1 MTSACTNACNWLK
14 RNILLRM
21 RTAIG
26 AEMMDTSTSRAAGL
40 VVSSKVV
47 VMSPSEWAIISMGA
61 RGLQRC
67 AVGCLLT
74 PETLNQYSERLETT
88 VRDYTGSVLGLFD
101 EFDVPEL
108 ADVNTDFLSKAQDI
122 HDEEHNWNTG
132 KFCVAML
139 DDLARKFGLE
149 VVVDEPVVETPEPVL
164 TLA

>member
-1 MTSACTNACNWLK
+1 MNTQQAYEY
-14 RNILLRM
+14 M
-21 RTAIG
+21 RTYLTREG
-26 AEMMDTSTSRAAGL
+26 AVQATDKDGSCMYET
-40 VVSSKVV
+40 V
-47 VMSPSEWAIISMGA
+47 MGA